1 MSEKIEGGAKNTR
14 GAISLQ
20 QKIEILDNLK
30 NGYINKK
37 VAEIFSIHPST
48 VCAIKKNEEKL
59 RELHASGLNS
69 KIKKFRESL
78 PEIERALYQ
87 RYLNAFARSIP
98 ITNQILKTKAYHFA
112 KLTDKNI
119 SISDGWISRWKAK
132 HNLVSKIDH
141 GEKKDAD
148 LQSSQNWVKSIL
160 PNILKEYKAEDIFN
174 CDESGLFF
182 LLSPK

>member
-98 ITNQILKTKAYHFA
+98 ITNQILKK
-112 KLTDKNI
+112 
-119 SISDGWISRWKAK
+119 K
-132 HNLVSKIDH
+132 HIILLNLQIKTL
-141 GEKKDAD
+141 A
-148 LQSSQNWVKSIL
+148 
-160 PNILKEYKAEDIFN
+160 
-174 CDESGLFF
+174 
-182 LLSPK
+182 